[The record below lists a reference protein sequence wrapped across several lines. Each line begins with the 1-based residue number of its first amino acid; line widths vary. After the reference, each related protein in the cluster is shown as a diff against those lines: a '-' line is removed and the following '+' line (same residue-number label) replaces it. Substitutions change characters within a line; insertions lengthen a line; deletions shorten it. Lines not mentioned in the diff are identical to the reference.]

1 MINRKS
7 VTYILIN
14 HKIQIVEVLACS
26 FIQDAKFLACIFHKN
41 DASRLHLG
49 FVSWRYCKC
58 MLFTVEYRNLK
69 NQLAIFSFV
78 NEH

>member
-7 VTYILIN
+7 VTYVLIN

-58 MLFTVEYRNLK
+58 MLFTVK
-69 NQLAIFSFV
+69 HNQLKTQLVIFSLIRK
-78 NEH
+78 